1 MDNIVARLDNI
12 DTVLTATENPV
23 GSKDGYY
30 GDEDWSYDGIVLEDY
45 PGVEYG
51 PAVSSHDCEDVKSVL
66 EVKLGPSF
74 KLKKNLNI
82 QEHQSW
88 IKAKISAMEHCVG
101 HQVNGTFMPIE
112 MVRQNLSYLTPFMT
126 LGIFMMLLIGPILYL
141 CDSFCKISRLS

>member
-51 PAVSSHDCEDVKSVL
+51 PAASSHDCEDVKSVL

-74 KLKKNLNI
+74 KLKKFKYSGASKLD
-82 QEHQSW
+82 QGQDF
-88 IKAKISAMEHCVG
+88 C
-101 HQVNGTFMPIE
+101 NGT
-112 MVRQNLSYLTPFMT
+112 
-126 LGIFMMLLIGPILYL
+126 L
-141 CDSFCKISRLS
+141 CRASEWHI

>member
-74 KLKKNLNI
+74 KLKKFKYSGASKLD
-82 QEHQSW
+82 QGQDF
-88 IKAKISAMEHCVG
+88 C
-101 HQVNGTFMPIE
+101 NGT
-112 MVRQNLSYLTPFMT
+112 
-126 LGIFMMLLIGPILYL
+126 L
-141 CDSFCKISRLS
+141 CRASEWHI